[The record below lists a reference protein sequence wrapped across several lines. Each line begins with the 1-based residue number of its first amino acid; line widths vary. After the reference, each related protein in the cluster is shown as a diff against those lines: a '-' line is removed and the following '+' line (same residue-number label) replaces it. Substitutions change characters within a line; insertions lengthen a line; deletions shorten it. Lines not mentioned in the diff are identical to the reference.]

1 MRQDHRRHDAAA
13 QRSWTRTLEG
23 AGLIAAHLLAP
34 WRRSWRTRWGAH
46 PSELHHDLAGND
58 LIPEPTWTYTHA
70 ISIDAPASQV
80 WPWIAQLGQE
90 HGGFAS
96 YERLENL
103 IGCRIRNADTIVEA
117 WQHPRVGDTVRLH
130 PKAPPLH
137 VAAVDPGRSL
147 VLHGAAAVVAPPAT
161 ASCDPTAP
169 TAATGPDNLWSF
181 HLFDDGPHRCRLVEH
196 GRTIHGRKLSERLFF
211 GTTLIEPI
219 GFVMSREMLRAI
231 RFRAEHGWVQGRDDE
246 HDTSRVRAT
255 TSPTSPTTPASPTSP

>member
-13 QRSWTRTLEG
+13 QRSWPRTLEG
-23 AGLIAAHLLAP
+23 AALIAAHLVAP
-34 WRRSWRTRWGAH
+34 WRRTWRTRWGAH
-46 PSELHHDLAGND
+46 PTELHRELPGNE

-70 ISIDAPASQV
+70 ISIDAPASRV

-90 HGGFAS
+90 HGGFYS

-103 IGCRIRNADTIVEA
+103 VGCRIRNADTLVDA

-130 PKAPPLH
+130 PKAPPLR
-137 VAAVDPGRSL
+137 VAVVEPGRSL
-147 VLHGAAAVVAPPAT
+147 VLHGAAADV
-161 ASCDPTAP
+161 AP
-169 TAATGPDNLWSF
+169 TATAPCDTPSGPDNLWSF

-196 GRTIHGRKLSERLFF
+196 GRTVHGGALSERLFF

-231 RFRAEHGWVQGRDDE
+231 RSRSEHGWVAGPGGDE
-246 HDTSRVRAT
+246 NTAGMDST
-255 TSPTSPTTPASPTSP
+255 ASPTSP